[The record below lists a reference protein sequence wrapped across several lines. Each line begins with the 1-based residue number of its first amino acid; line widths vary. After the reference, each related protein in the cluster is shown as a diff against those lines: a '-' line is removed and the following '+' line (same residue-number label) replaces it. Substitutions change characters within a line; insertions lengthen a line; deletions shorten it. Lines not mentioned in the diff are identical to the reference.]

1 MNVSN
6 EQLDTIKE
14 LFNIGVGRA
23 AQTLST
29 MLNSFIQLEVPTVE
43 IFVHPNY
50 SELKK
55 HFNLENVSA
64 VTMDYKSS
72 FSGSVFLM
80 IPPESATVLV
90 SALVNEEPGPIS
102 LDPVRAGTLCEVG
115 NMIIN
120 SLMGSIANVLKETVN
135 YSLPEYKESTFE
147 NILLEK
153 SEEEGT
159 SICIANTTMK
169 IQELEINGNL
179 IIIFKVGHLQKLLA
193 SIDKLL

>member
-1 MNVSN
+1 MNINN

-43 IFVHPNY
+43 IFEDPDY
-50 SELKK
+50 SELENRL
-55 HFNLENVSA
+55 NLDNVSA
-64 VTMDYKSS
+64 VSMDYESS

-120 SLMGSIANVLKETVN
+120 SLMGSFSNVLQETVN

-153 SEEEGT
+153 SEQKET

-169 IQELEINGNL
+169 IQELEIRGNL
-179 IIIFKVGHLQKLLA
+179 IIVFKVGHLEKLLA
-193 SIDKLL
+193 SIDAI

>member
-1 MNVSN
+1 MKITE

-23 AQTLST
+23 ANTLST
-29 MLNSFIQLEVPTVE
+29 MLISFIQLEIPTVE
-43 IFVHPNY
+43 IYTNPDY

-55 HFNLENVSA
+55 RLNLDQVS
-64 VTMDYKSS
+64 TIMMDYEST

-80 IPPESATVLV
+80 IPPESATNLV

-120 SLMGSIANVLKETVN
+120 SLMGSFSNVLQETVN

-153 SEEEGT
+153 SE
-159 SICIANTTMK
+159 
-169 IQELEINGNL
+169 
-179 IIIFKVGHLQKLLA
+179 QK
-193 SIDKLL
+193 KT

>member
-1 MNVSN
+1 VDIKE
-6 EQLDTIKE
+6 EQLDTIRE

-23 AQTLST
+23 AHTLST

-43 IFVHPNY
+43 IFSNPDY

-55 HFNLENVSA
+55 SFNLDQVST
-64 VTMDYKSS
+64 VSMDYESS

-120 SLMGSIANVLKETVN
+120 SLMGSISNVLQETVN
-135 YSLPEYKESTFE
+135 YSLPEYTENTFE
-147 NILLEK
+147 HILQEK
-153 SEEEGT
+153 SENDET

-169 IQELEINGNL
+169 IKELEINGNL
-179 IIIFKVGHLQKLLA
+179 IVIFKVGHLEKLLA
-193 SIDKLL
+193 SIDAI

>member
-1 MNVSN
+1 MKITE
-6 EQLDTIKE
+6 EQLDTIKD

-23 AQTLST
+23 ANTLST
-29 MLNSFIQLEVPTVE
+29 MLNSFIQLEIPTVE
-43 IFVHPNY
+43 IYTNPDY

-55 HFNLENVSA
+55 RLNLDQVS
-64 VTMDYKSS
+64 TIMMDYEST

-80 IPPESATVLV
+80 IPPESATNLV

-120 SLMGSIANVLKETVN
+120 SLMGSFSNVLQETVN

-153 SEEEGT
+153 SEQKET

-169 IQELEINGNL
+169 IQELEIRGNL
-179 IIIFKVGHLQKLLA
+179 IIVFKVGHLEKLLA
-193 SIDKLL
+193 SIDAI

>member
-1 MNVSN
+1 MNINN

-43 IFVHPNY
+43 IFENPDY
-50 SELKK
+50 SELKSR
-55 HFNLENVSA
+55 FDLDNVSS
-64 VTMDYKSS
+64 VSMDYESS

-135 YSLPEYKESTFE
+135 YSLPEYKENTFQ
-147 NILLEK
+147 NILEDK
-153 SEEEGT
+153 SEEGET

-179 IIIFKVGHLQKLLA
+179 IIIFKVGHLKKLLD

>member
-1 MNVSN
+1 MKITE

-23 AQTLST
+23 ANTLST
-29 MLNSFIQLEVPTVE
+29 MLNSFIQLEIPTVE
-43 IFVHPNY
+43 IYTNPDY

-55 HFNLENVSA
+55 RLNLDQVS
-64 VTMDYKSS
+64 TIMMDYEST

-80 IPPESATVLV
+80 IPPESATNLV

-120 SLMGSIANVLKETVN
+120 SLMGSFSNVLQETVN

-153 SEEEGT
+153 SEQKET

-169 IQELEINGNL
+169 IQELEIRGNL
-179 IIIFKVGHLQKLLA
+179 IIVFKVGHLEKLLA
-193 SIDKLL
+193 SIDAI

>member
-1 MNVSN
+1 
-6 EQLDTIKE
+6 
-14 LFNIGVGRA
+14 
-23 AQTLST
+23 
-29 MLNSFIQLEVPTVE
+29 
-43 IFVHPNY
+43 
-50 SELKK
+50 
-55 HFNLENVSA
+55 
-64 VTMDYKSS
+64 MDYKSS